1 MLDIYAIKT
10 DGLRYYVGECPD
22 EDDTVEPLLRLL
34 AREQQHRDTVRFELV
49 RQIQDTDYKRE

>member
-10 DGLRYYVGECPD
+10 DGLHYYVGECPD

-34 AREQQHRDTVRFELV
+34 ARKQEHRDTVRFELV
-49 RQIQDTDYKRE
+49 RQIQDGQQ